1 MKKKKR
7 RSISLSAR
15 AAIAL
20 ILLSLFTLSGWR
32 DVAIYFGAK
41 SGNTETVT
49 AECIAVQSS
58 RTDELRQHTPYRML
72 YVLTLQDGTKVA
84 VSSDEAKSPFSSLEE
99 PTAFC
104 HRKADHMHLRPK
116 TGVFQRRIC
125 PSFRN
130 LRRGRTLSGIGRYC
144 ALQGPYRDMF
154 DVRFYS
160 LGSRIAAPY
169 RPAASRR
176 HTEAKKQAQK
186 GTAKA
191 GTKREAAFREW
202 TIGPLQRQAQVF
214 CSTNSVA

>member
-84 VSSDEAKSPFSSLEE
+84 VSSDEAKSPFSSLEAVSYTHLTL
-99 PTAFC
+99 PT
-104 HRKADHMHLRPK
+104 
-116 TGVFQRRIC
+116 IC
-125 PSFRN
+125 
-130 LRRGRTLSGIGRYC
+130 
-144 ALQGPYRDMF
+144 
-154 DVRFYS
+154 
-160 LGSRIAAPY
+160 
-169 RPAASRR
+169 
-176 HTEAKKQAQK
+176 
-186 GTAKA
+186 
-191 GTKREAAFREW
+191 
-202 TIGPLQRQAQVF
+202 
-214 CSTNSVA
+214 SV

>member
-15 AAIAL
+15 AAITP
-20 ILLSLFTLSGWR
+20 ILLSLSTLSGWR

-72 YVLTLQDGTKVA
+72 YVLTLQDETKVA
-84 VSSDEAKSPFSSLEE
+84 VSSDEAKSPFSSLEDSDSILSS
-99 PTAFC
+99 
-104 HRKADHMHLRPK
+104 KADHMHLRPK

-160 LGSRIAAPY
+160 WGAALPLLIVPPL
-169 RPAASRR
+169 RAAIRKR
-176 HTEAKKQAQK
+176 KKQAQK

>member
-7 RSISLSAR
+7 RLISLSAR

-84 VSSDEAKSPFSSLEE
+84 VSSDEAKSPFSSLEDSRQH
-99 PTAFC
+99 F
-104 HRKADHMHLRPK
+104 
-116 TGVFQRRIC
+116 V
-125 PSFRN
+125 
-130 LRRGRTLSGIGRYC
+130 IGKPITCTY
-144 ALQGPYRDMF
+144 
-154 DVRFYS
+154 VR
-160 LGSRIAAPY
+160 
-169 RPAASRR
+169 RPAFSNGEFA
-176 HTEAKKQAQK
+176 
-186 GTAKA
+186 
-191 GTKREAAFREW
+191 
-202 TIGPLQRQAQVF
+202 LL
-214 CSTNSVA
+214 SVT